1 MNNAEHKSR
10 MRSAGSKAPGFGAC
24 HASVDFL
31 MLTVDFNRRCV
42 AAGLQ
47 LFLLSWGI
55 RPAPSASGGPAEVVE
70 PSFGHVP
77 IRRQSGTAEVIPFP
91 SAASRRRGMHT
102 P

>member
-24 HASVDFL
+24 HASVEFL
-31 MLTVDFNRRCV
+31 TLTVDFNRRCV

-47 LFLLSWGI
+47 LFLWSWGV
-55 RPAPSASGGPAEVVE
+55 RPAPSAFGGTAEVVQ

-77 IRRQSGTAEVIPFP
+77 IRRQFGTAEVIPFP
-91 SAASRRRGMHT
+91 TAASRRRRMYR